1 MPATPRRR
9 RLLAAAAVLA
19 LSGALAACGGSAG
32 SKGPSASVQQ
42 GVLTVA
48 TGANTFTANFNPFS
62 PNQMQA
68 TDGLIYEP
76 LFFYNTMKAGD
87 VHPWLGTSFSWA
99 DGGTTLHI
107 KIRSGVKWS
116 DGQPL
121 TPDDV
126 AFSFQNAID
135 SQALNAYGLPLSSVA
150 TEGGDGVVL
159 KFSQPAY
166 TKEYFVLGKTLILP
180 RHVWSAIPVDQRT
193 TTLNSKP
200 VGTGAWTVKSVA
212 TSVLTLAA
220 RKDYYFAGYPKFK
233 EIRYLGFN
241 GNNSID
247 AAISSGKTDWS
258 GGFIPDIQKNYLA
271 KDPKFTLV
279 NIPLAVTFFVP
290 NAAQGPTA
298 DPNVRK
304 AISAAV
310 DRDFMS
316 RSVYDG
322 QAPATNPSA
331 LLLPNYSSI
340 QDSSVPTSFETGQEK
355 VDAYLRASGYTRGSD
370 GYWAK
375 DGKRLSITVKTV
387 SGWTDYLSIDQ
398 LAQQQLKKAG
408 IELKVTAEAYNTW
421 AADQASG
428 NFEMLLSNY
437 GYTPDPRAYYAQMLD
452 SRIAKPI
459 GQQTTGGNYG
469 RYKSAVVDEALDRI
483 GATTDVNQQ
492 KTWFA
497 KIQQQFVKDMPLI
510 PLMDAQNE
518 AEFNGNNVKGFP
530 TADNPYAAPSVWL
543 FPDAG
548 WVAMRLEPV
557 TAK

>member
-1 MPATPRRR
+1 M
-9 RLLAAAAVLA
+9 
-19 LSGALAACGGSAG
+19 
-32 SKGPSASVQQ
+32 
-42 GVLTVA
+42 
-48 TGANTFTANFNPFS
+48 
-62 PNQMQA
+62 
-68 TDGLIYEP
+68 
-76 LFFYNTMKAGD
+76 
-87 VHPWLGTSFSWA
+87 GTSFSWA

-437 GYTPDPRAYYAQMLD
+437 GYTPTRAPTTRRCWTVGSPSPSA
-452 SRIAKPI
+452 SRPPA
-459 GQQTTGGNYG
+459 
-469 RYKSAVVDEALDRI
+469 
-483 GATTDVNQQ
+483 ATTAA
-492 KTWFA
+492 TSPPSSTRRWTA
-497 KIQQQFVKDMPLI
+497 SAP
-510 PLMDAQNE
+510 P
-518 AEFNGNNVKGFP
+518 P
-530 TADNPYAAPSVWL
+530 TSTSRRPGS
-543 FPDAG
+543 
-548 WVAMRLEPV
+548 RRSSSSSSR
-557 TAK
+557 TCR